1 MRAKS
6 IRRLIQ
12 LLLLISIPCAAT
24 TWELSKAD
32 KNHLSFQLRE
42 CKADDIARYN
52 PPFQTPN
59 SCFLVLVTNHARHKI
74 KWSAPAPYLPAT
86 HFFAESGAVHISCAR
101 GSDMAGA
108 AEASSD
114 SAADFLLPLH
124 PLKRNLATSHPSGSG
139 EFMVPKENAGLSN
152 SPRRGRGSGRDDSYC
167 FGRRAILASGMREGF
182 DPSGDGVENFWRDL
196 AGLQLVGVLIL
207 HRHKEMVEAGELF

>member
-86 HFFAESGAVHISCAR
+86 HFFAESGAEITRRVIVMGTLVNPIVIQPGQTWTIANDAFEDYEIPKAGRYRMVMDVPASSTSPAHEDQIWLELPKPPVIPQQISCCR
-101 GSDMAGA
+101 YI
-108 AEASSD
+108 
-114 SAADFLLPLH
+114 H
-124 PLKRNLATSHPSGSG
+124 
-139 EFMVPKENAGLSN
+139 
-152 SPRRGRGSGRDDSYC
+152 
-167 FGRRAILASGMREGF
+167 
-182 DPSGDGVENFWRDL
+182 
-196 AGLQLVGVLIL
+196 
-207 HRHKEMVEAGELF
+207 